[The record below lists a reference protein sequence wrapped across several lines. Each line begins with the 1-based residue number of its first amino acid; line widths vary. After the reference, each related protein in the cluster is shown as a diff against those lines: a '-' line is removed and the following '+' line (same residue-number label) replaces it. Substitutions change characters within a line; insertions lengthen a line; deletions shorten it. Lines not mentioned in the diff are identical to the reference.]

1 VDRRRQIVRRL
12 SVGIVAAVLGAA
24 ACSHAPAPTDQP
36 KASDIRSL
44 RWVAKDADR
53 IAFLT
58 TRPVGC
64 RRQPEIASVGDP
76 DRYEIG
82 RLAFESPALLGGAAA
97 RMGLSCSSC
106 HLSGRGN
113 TVFFVEGVS
122 DQPGTA
128 DVTSSVF
135 SKVRGDGNFNPVP
148 IPDLAAKDGKQIKD
162 RKSPEFRTKIHGLVV
177 EEFDGQ
183 EPPPFV
189 FDALIAYLDAQEIS
203 ACQNPGASAS
213 VTAADDIVDAAKA
226 FHEAG
231 LLERN
236 GRHDDAQLMARASRD
251 RLGRLHER
259 FIAPGQAGVRDA
271 LVNASRSIER
281 WASGRRE
288 FAETERELTELGV
301 LILKYGPDSLYD
313 PERLKAAF
321 AED

>member
-1 VDRRRQIVRRL
+1 
-12 SVGIVAAVLGAA
+12 VLVVA
-24 ACSHAPAPTDQP
+24 ACSHAPATTDQL

-58 TRPVGC
+58 TRPIGC
-64 RRQPEIASVGDP
+64 RRQPPAETNTTGSVGDL

-106 HLSGRGN
+106 HLNGRGN
-113 TVFFVEGVS
+113 TAFFVEGVS
-122 DQPGTA
+122 GKPGTA

-162 RKSPEFRTKIHGLVV
+162 RKSPEFRTKVHGLVV

-183 EPPPFV
+183 EPPAFV
-189 FDALIAYLDAQEIS
+189 FDALLAYLDAQEIS
-203 ACQNPGASAS
+203 SCGDPGSS
-213 VTAADDIVDAAKA
+213 VSVKAADDISDVAKA

-236 GRHDDAQLMARASRD
+236 RRHDDAQLMARAARD
-251 RLGRLHER
+251 RLGRVHER
-259 FIAPGQAGVRDA
+259 FIAPDQAELRGA
-271 LVNASRSIER
+271 LIDASRSIEG
-281 WASGRRE
+281 WALGRGE
-288 FAETERELTELGV
+288 FAETERELAGLGV
-301 LILKYGPDSLYD
+301 LVLKYDGNSLYSR
-313 PERLKAAF
+313 ETLKAAF